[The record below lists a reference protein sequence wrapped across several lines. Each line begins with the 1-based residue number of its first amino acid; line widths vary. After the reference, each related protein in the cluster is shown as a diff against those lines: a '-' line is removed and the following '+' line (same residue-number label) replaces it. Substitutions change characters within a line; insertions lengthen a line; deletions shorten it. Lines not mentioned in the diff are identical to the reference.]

1 MRKVIRIVLM
11 VIVLMIFLMTVCYG
25 ASVSIDNLKGNQK
38 ALDST
43 DLVKTGKYAVSIIT
57 SIGIVVSVIV
67 IAIIGVKYM
76 LGSVT
81 DKAEYKKTVM
91 PYLIGAAL
99 VFGASTIAQIIYLFV
114 K

>member
-1 MRKVIRIVLM
+1 
-11 VIVLMIFLMTVCYG
+11 MTVCYG
-25 ASVSIDNLKGNQK
+25 ASVSIDNLKGNQD

-43 DLVKTGKYAVSIIT
+43 DLVKTGNF
-57 SIGIVVSVIV
+57 VVSVITTIGVVVSV
-67 IAIIGVKYM
+67 IAIAAIGFKYM
-76 LGSVT
+76 LGSASE
-81 DKAEYKKTVM
+81 KAEYKKTLM